1 MKGELY
7 LEYKKYIYIK
17 KWQQK
22 AKQLNLEVDKGYEHI
37 FLQIYIQMA
46 CENMF
51 NIIIPQRNAKQNH
64 SVPLYNH

>member
-17 KWQQK
+17 TWQQK

-46 CENMF
+46 RENMF

-64 SVPLYNH
+64 SVPLHNH